1 MIGVWKN
8 AWKAGNLREET
19 LYLTIL
25 SGWEICLH
33 IFLLSP
39 TNMIQSGEIKSKYIN
54 DEKIKLSCS
63 EDYYSYI
70 ISQIFSVV
78 SQFWNVPTS
87 VFNVNDQKRL
97 LGRNPIQIVTDLETG
112 WFWEPVGCVNGGL

>member
-1 MIGVWKN
+1 MLEKQATSVKKRCTWQ
-8 AWKAGNLREET
+8 
-19 LYLTIL
+19 YFLT
-25 SGWEICLH
+25 GWEICLH
-33 IFLLSP
+33 IFLMSP

-112 WFWEPVGCVNGGL
+112 WFWEPVAVGCVNGGL